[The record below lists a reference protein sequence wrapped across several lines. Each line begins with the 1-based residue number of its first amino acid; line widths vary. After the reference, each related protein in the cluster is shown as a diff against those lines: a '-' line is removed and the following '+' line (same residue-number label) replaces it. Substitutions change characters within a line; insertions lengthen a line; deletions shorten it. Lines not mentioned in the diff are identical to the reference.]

1 MWPARHFAP
10 HTTPR
15 DDRTTLAM
23 RRTMMMIVLVTLCAA
38 CGVRAMDDDDSALD
52 MLADFIASTGTV
64 ALYDENTGE
73 KIEGS
78 MAIVSPSWERGS
90 SHVGVFLPAAAID
103 KKGMTTTTVTLC
115 EFSNPDACLNE
126 KPYAGATDEFACGED
141 DEARDDT
148 GFDCD
153 EVEVPIEPDGDLSVD
168 IELEDPESEVDYDD
182 GPAPAPAR
190 KLLSTA
196 RIGRAN
202 PRRSRTLRTTGAR
215 GAIRG

>member
-1 MWPARHFAP
+1 M
-10 HTTPR
+10 
-15 DDRTTLAM
+15 M
-23 RRTMMMIVLVTLCAA
+23 MMMMIALVTLCAA
-38 CGVRAMDDDDSALD
+38 SGARGMDDDDSAQD

-90 SHVGVFLPAAAID
+90 AHVGVFLPAAAV
-103 KKGMTTTTVTLC
+103 KKGMKTTTVTLC
-115 EFSNPDACLNE
+115 EFSNPDACVNE

-153 EVEVPIEPDGDLSVD
+153 EIEVPIEPDGDLSVD
-168 IELEDPESEVDYDD
+168 IELEDPEYEVDYEDAA
-182 GPAPAPAR
+182 PPAPAR
-190 KLLSTA
+190 KLLSTRKVLSTA
-196 RIGRAN
+196 RLGRAN

>member
-1 MWPARHFAP
+1 
-10 HTTPR
+10 
-15 DDRTTLAM
+15 M
-23 RRTMMMIVLVTLCAA
+23 RRTMMMMMIALVTLCAA
-38 CGVRAMDDDDSALD
+38 SGARGMDDDDSAQD

-90 SHVGVFLPAAAID
+90 SHVGVFLPAAAV
-103 KKGMTTTTVTLC
+103 KKGMKTTTVTLC
-115 EFSNPDACLNE
+115 EFSNPDACVNE

-168 IELEDPESEVDYDD
+168 IELEDPEYEVDYEDAA
-182 GPAPAPAR
+182 PPAPAR

-196 RIGRAN
+196 RLGRAN

>member
-1 MWPARHFAP
+1 M
-10 HTTPR
+10 
-15 DDRTTLAM
+15 M
-23 RRTMMMIVLVTLCAA
+23 MMMIALVTLCAA
-38 CGVRAMDDDDSALD
+38 SGARGMDDDDSAQD

-90 SHVGVFLPAAAID
+90 SHVGVFLPAAAV
-103 KKGMTTTTVTLC
+103 KKGMKTTTVTLC
-115 EFSNPDACLNE
+115 EFSNPDACVNE

-168 IELEDPESEVDYDD
+168 IELEDPEYEVDYEDAA
-182 GPAPAPAR
+182 PPAPAR

-196 RIGRAN
+196 RIHVDRVRFVRLEREVRFVGDTTHSH
-202 PRRSRTLRTTGAR
+202 SRL
-215 GAIRG
+215 